1 MDLGIIVAQNIRAL
15 RLERGLSQKDLADK
29 TNLTVRY
36 ISRLENTSPN
46 ITLEVIERLAK
57 GLEITPAEI
66 VSSSAISKKPNSIS
80 KEALDQAIQ
89 LLQSVKSLLD

>member
-66 VSSSAISKKPNSIS
+66 V
-80 KEALDQAIQ
+80 
-89 LLQSVKSLLD
+89 